1 MYWCIEITLFNYF
14 QIELLIYRRK
24 GKTKYLVTDTIFT
37 LELRNKSKTKLSNL
51 SLSIAAKMPSPSV
64 AMHWFR
70 KGLRLHDNAALLA
83 AVEIAKQVSALG
95 RQNSNVNV

>member
-1 MYWCIEITLFNYF
+1 MSGHRHDFHLKTTEQVQNKLEQPLTLS
-14 QIELLIYRRK
+14 Q
-24 GKTKYLVTDTIFT
+24 T
-37 LELRNKSKTKLSNL
+37 
-51 SLSIAAKMPSPSV
+51 AAKMPSPLV

-95 RQNSNVNV
+95 RQISNVTLNDGLLRPP